1 MSPRKRNNIVLLFLS
16 LALENAYWLWELE
29 LTGWLGNSN
38 TNSGQVV
45 CNGLVVASSQ
55 IKNNAIFF
63 GLAAGLVGSLVSD
76 QGLNPVPQQ

>member
-16 LALENAYWLWELE
+16 LALENAYYWSWELE
-29 LTGWLGNSN
+29 LTGRLGNSN

-63 GLAAGLVGSLVSD
+63 CLAAGFVGS
-76 QGLNPVPQQ
+76 